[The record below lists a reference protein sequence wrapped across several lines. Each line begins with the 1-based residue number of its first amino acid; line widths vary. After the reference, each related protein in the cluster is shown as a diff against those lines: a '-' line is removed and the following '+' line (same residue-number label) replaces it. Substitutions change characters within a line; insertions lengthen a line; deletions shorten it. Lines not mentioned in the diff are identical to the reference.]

1 MINGIILDLDGVYF
15 KNGTK
20 NFLNNIAS
28 RYSIELEKVREVY
41 LKSEFMKKYKR
52 GEIKGKEF
60 WKWAINKWEIKA
72 TQEDILKILEEGY
85 ELNPK
90 AGKILQDMK
99 KKGIKTIICSNNFK
113 ERIDMLEKKFKF
125 QKEFDYVILSYKYG
139 ILKPELLE
147 KVIEETKMKAEEILV
162 IDDGEAN
169 IKSANELGY
178 KTILCEDPDRIEEYV
193 NERIRLTV

>member
-1 MINGIILDLDGVYF
+1 MIKGIILDLDGTYF

-20 NFLNNIAS
+20 NFLNNISS
-28 RYSIELEKVREVY
+28 RYCVELEKVRESY

-60 WKWAINKWEIKA
+60 WKWAAKEWGIKA
-72 TQEDILKILEEGY
+72 TQEEIIKTLEEGY
-85 ELNPK
+85 EINLK
-90 AGKILQDMK
+90 AEKLLQELR

-125 QKEFDYVILSYKYG
+125 QKKFDYVILSYKYG
-139 ILKPELLE
+139 VLKPELLE
-147 KVIEETKMKAEEILV
+147 KVVEKTKMRAEEILV
-162 IDDGEAN
+162 IDDGEDN
-169 IKSANELGY
+169 IKAANELGY

-193 NERIRLTV
+193 KKVSA